1 MKTLFILFFTLY
13 FTIPTFACDGEE
25 AMEWT
30 EKVYIPN
37 LKEFKGLTDSQM
49 NIEVDE
55 PCRVIKDMSLS
66 VVFRATDKNGLR
78 RQGIVFINSA
88 YGGGECE
95 FTYTSSLSF
104 FEPNKSINE
113 IKNDKIKEWVAYS
126 FIPDLREFKGLTN
139 DQMKIELFTTVTII
153 KDGTTAIIFKAIDK
167 NENLREGIVFVKINT
182 NNEIE
187 YTGHTTLAI
196 L

>member
-1 MKTLFILFFTLY
+1 MKTIFILFFTLS
-13 FTIPTFACDGEE
+13 FTIPTFACDREE

-37 LKEFKGLTDSQM
+37 LTEFKGLNASQM

-55 PCRVIKDMSLS
+55 PFTVIKDANTA
-66 VVFRATDKNGLR
+66 VVFRATDKDGKR
-78 RQGIVFINSA
+78 RQGIVFMKNGPK
-88 YGGGECE
+88 YECE
-95 FTYTSSLSF
+95 YNYTSSLSF

-113 IKNDKIKEWVAYS
+113 IKDDKVKEWVAFS
-126 FIPDLREFKGLTN
+126 FIPDLKEFKGLSN